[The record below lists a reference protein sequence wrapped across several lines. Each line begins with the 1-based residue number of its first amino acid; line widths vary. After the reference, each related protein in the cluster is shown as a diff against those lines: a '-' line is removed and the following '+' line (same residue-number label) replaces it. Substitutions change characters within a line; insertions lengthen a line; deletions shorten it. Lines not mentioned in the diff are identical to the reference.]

1 MQEEYKTIGRNPI
14 IKNLIIINVFVI
26 FVLILFLFPTA
37 QNSHQNKD
45 KLLDKKK
52 QIESEISFYKQLLND
67 TKKSKE
73 ASLSQLNLIKSQIN
87 KREELIAEI
96 NYEVRKLDNEI
107 EKNNVIVEKQNQ
119 NLNILKDEYARMIYY
134 SYFKNRNSTGRI
146 MLIFSSKDF
155 NQAFQRLKYFQEFNE
170 YRSKQFEL
178 INSTKNSLTQKNLEL
193 LDQKKSK
200 AELLESN
207 EQEKGKLDSEKSDKD
222 KILKQLKSKE
232 SEIAKNLKQKQ
243 NEARKL
249 QAKIES
255 VINDEIKKSAVKT
268 NVKVTNTTTIKSVL
282 TTEEKTLSDNFA
294 NNKGRLPWPLESGVV
309 VGSYG
314 EHPHPDLPGIKIKNN
329 GIDIATKSS
338 EAKAIFNGIVSGVVT
353 ITNNNKAVIIRHGDY
368 FTVYT
373 NLETIYVGKNDKV
386 VTRQNI
392 GKIFSGDGKT
402 ELHFEIWQGKILV
415 NPLEWLGRK

>member
-1 MQEEYKTIGRNPI
+1 MQEISKIIFRNQI

-26 FVLILFLFPTA
+26 LVLVLFLFPAA
-37 QNSHQNKD
+37 QNSHQNKE

-52 QIESEISFYKQLLND
+52 QIESEINFYKQLLND

-87 KREELIAEI
+87 KREELIADI
-96 NYEVRKLDNEI
+96 NYEVRKLENEI
-107 EKNNVIVEKQNQ
+107 EKNNGIVEKQNQ
-119 NLNILKDEYARMIYY
+119 NLTILKDEYARMIYY

-170 YRSKQFEL
+170 YRTKQFEL
-178 INSTKNSLTQKNLEL
+178 INSTTTILNQKNLEL

-207 EQEKGKLDSEKSDKD
+207 EQEKGKLDSEKSEKD

-232 SEIAKNLKQKQ
+232 SEISKNLKQKQ

-255 VINDEIKKSAVKT
+255 VINEEIKKSAVKT

-294 NNKGRLPWPLESGVV
+294 NNKGRLPWPLENGVV
-309 VGSYG
+309 VGSFG

-329 GIDIATKSS
+329 GIDIATKSTD
-338 EAKAIFNGIVSGVVT
+338 AKAIFNGIVSGVVT

-392 GKIFSGDGKT
+392 GKIYSGDGKT

>member
-1 MQEEYKTIGRNPI
+1 MQERDKTISRNPI

-26 FVLILFLFPTA
+26 LVLLLFLFPTA
-37 QNSHQNKD
+37 QNSHQNKE

-52 QIESEISFYKQLLND
+52 QIESEINFYKQLLKD

-107 EKNNVIVEKQNQ
+107 EKNNIIVEKQNQ

-170 YRSKQFEL
+170 YRTKQFEL
-178 INSTKNSLTQKNLEL
+178 INSTTTILNQKIIEL

-268 NVKVTNTTTIKSVL
+268 NVKVTNSTTIKSVL

-329 GIDIATKSS
+329 GIDIATKST

-353 ITNNNKAVIIRHGDY
+353 ITNSNKAVIIRHGDY

-392 GKIFSGDGKT
+392 GKIYSGEGKT